1 MGIVVGGLFMDSKE
15 MLKTKL
21 PPGHIFMNVAKL
33 GSKPKW
39 RIVPKPAT
47 WGKEVA
53 PGRHGLVHVD
63 T

>member
-1 MGIVVGGLFMDSKE
+1 MSELKAETVQKAAGGLFMDSKE

-47 WGKEVA
+47 WGSGGQSA
-53 PGRHGLVHVD
+53 
-63 T
+63 